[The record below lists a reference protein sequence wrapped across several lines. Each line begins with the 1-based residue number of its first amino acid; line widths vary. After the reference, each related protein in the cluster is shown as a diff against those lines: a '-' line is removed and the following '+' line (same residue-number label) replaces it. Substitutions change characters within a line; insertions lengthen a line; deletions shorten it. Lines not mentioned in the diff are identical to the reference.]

1 VRRTE
6 EEEEESEEEEEEP
19 FLSPL
24 VDFSSENLCLK
35 LCILLVFHAPVL
47 GSPSLR
53 GHALLCCQNL
63 KRSGWESVE
72 TRW

>member
-1 VRRTE
+1 VRRRE
-6 EEEEESEEEEEEP
+6 EEEEESEEEEEEEEEEEA

-24 VDFSSENLCLK
+24 VKFSSENLCLK
-35 LCILLVFHAPVL
+35 LCIVLLFHAPVL

-63 KRSGWESVE
+63 KRSG
-72 TRW
+72 

>member
-1 VRRTE
+1 MRRRE
-6 EEEEESEEEEEEP
+6 EEEEESEEEEEEEAFFSP
-19 FLSPL
+19 F

-35 LCILLVFHAPVL
+35 LRIILLFHAPVL

-63 KRSGWESVE
+63 KRSG
-72 TRW
+72 

>member
-1 VRRTE
+1 MRRTE

>member
-35 LCILLVFHAPVL
+35 LCILLLFHAPVL